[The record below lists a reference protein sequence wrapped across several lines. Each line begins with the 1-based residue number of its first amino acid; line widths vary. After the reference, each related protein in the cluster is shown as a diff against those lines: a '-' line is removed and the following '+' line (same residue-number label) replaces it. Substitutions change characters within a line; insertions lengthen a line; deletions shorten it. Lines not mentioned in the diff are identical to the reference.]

1 MLDQLEG
8 KVAVVTGAGSGIG
21 AAMCDAFA
29 ALGMAIVAADIEQEA
44 LEATAARLTSAGVP
58 VLAVPTDVTDPDAV
72 DALAAAALERFEE
85 VHLVCNNAGVG
96 GQGPPWDLPTWR
108 WVLDVNL
115 FGVVH
120 GIHTFW
126 PILREQGEGHI
137 VNTASMAGV
146 APSPVGP
153 AYIASKYAVVG
164 LSQRLHIETQG
175 SGVGVSVLCPG
186 MVATRIVDAERN
198 WPAELGPSPV
208 GQLSPDEQELL
219 DAFRQALET
228 SGLPPAEVA
237 AAVVA
242 AVSEGRFWVFTH
254 PEHLA
259 SAAGHLERIMQGL
272 PPSL

>member
-1 MLDQLEG
+1 MDPLAG
-8 KVAVVTGAGSGIG
+8 KVVVVTGAGSGIG
-21 AAMCDAFA
+21 AALCDAFGA
-29 ALGMAIVAADIEQEA
+29 EGMAVVAADIEVAA
-44 LEATAARLTSAGVP
+44 LENTAGRLDAAGAP
-58 VLAVPTDVTDPDAV
+58 VLAVPTDVTDPAAV
-72 DALAAAALERFEE
+72 DALAAAALDRFGA

-120 GIHTFW
+120 GVHTFL

-146 APSPVGP
+146 MPSPVGP

-175 SGVGVSVLCPG
+175 SGVAVSVLCPG

-198 WPAELGPSPV
+198 WPVELGPSPV
-208 GQLSPDEQELL
+208 GQLSPDEQDLL
-219 DAFRQALET
+219 DVFRGALET
-228 SGLPPAEVA
+228 SGMPPAEVA

-242 AVSEGRFWVFTH
+242 AVRQERFWVFTH
-254 PEHLA
+254 PDHLA
-259 SAAGHLERIMQGL
+259 SAAGHLERLMEGL